1 MHPVRVLFRPDTP
14 RRTRRTSWVAVVI
27 LAGALLAQG
36 VPALASAPPTAT
48 PPTATPGSNAVPHAG
63 LAPGD
68 VRPLT
73 AQQGVPAGYAT
84 SGVDVS
90 SHNAPVSWPTVA
102 GSGSTFALVKAVEGD
117 YYTNPYFASDMS
129 NAQANG
135 FTAGAYAW
143 PRPDYDN
150 PVAQADF
157 LLSTAH
163 YTPGPASLP
172 PMIDLEWGTAVGSS
186 DCYGRTPAQ
195 LSAWLHTYLDR
206 IQQATGRDP
215 VIYTNTRWWNPCTGN
230 DTSFGNFP
238 LDIANWGSSP
248 GPLPAG
254 WAIATFWQYTDN
266 AAVSGAGLVDGDV
279 FNGSPANLATFA
291 AAGNR
296 PPVGAFDSVSATAPT
311 SVRVHGWALDPNT
324 TAPIYVDVYL
334 DGVGVARLTADQSR
348 TDVGAAYPG
357 QGNLHGFDATTVTT
371 VGTHQVCVYGI
382 DSSGGPNTGLGCRT
396 VVTTRP
402 FGFTAVAGTR
412 VLDTRSGTGV
422 PAGQLGAG
430 SSITLAL
437 PKLPAEVTAV
447 VLNVTATNL
456 SGAASSYISVC
467 AGTQA
472 ATTCAATSVL
482 NPAAG
487 STTANEV
494 TVPVGAD
501 GTISLI
507 NGAGSVDLIGDV
519 VGYLSGGFTAS
530 AATRVL
536 DTRTGTG
543 APAGPLRADTS
554 TTLTVPNMPA
564 GTTAVVLN
572 VTATN
577 LSGTPQSYVS
587 VCPAAQQPSS
597 CQLTSV
603 LNPTE
608 GVTAANELT
617 VPVAADGKIQLYN
630 RAGSV
635 DVIADVAGYL
645 TGSFTASNPTR
656 VLDTRTGTGAPA
668 AQVAAGSPVTLTVP
682 NMPAGTTAVVLNVTA
697 TNLGGPATSYV
708 SVCPAAQ
715 SSSSC
720 TATSVLNPTP
730 GGPTTNEL
738 TVPVGPDGQIRL
750 FNHNGSVDVIG
761 DVTGFFT

>member
-1 MHPVRVLFRPDTP
+1 MHPAPVLFRPHTQRRS
-14 RRTRRTSWVAVVI
+14 RRTIWVAVVV
-27 LAGALLAQG
+27 LTGALLVQG
-36 VPALASAPPTAT
+36 VPALASTAT
-48 PPTATPGSNAVPHAG
+48 PPTATPGGDAVPHAG

-68 VRPLT
+68 VRPFT
-73 AQQGVPAGYAT
+73 AAQGVPGGYAS

-102 GSGSTFALVKAVEGD
+102 GSGSTFTFVKAVEGD
-117 YYTNPYFASDMS
+117 YYTNPYFTADMS

-135 FTAGAYAW
+135 FAAGAYAW
-143 PRPDYDN
+143 PRPDFDN

-195 LSAWLHTYLDR
+195 LSAWLHTYLGR
-206 IQQATGRDP
+206 IQQVTGRDP

-230 DTSFGNFP
+230 DTSFGGFP
-238 LDIANWGSSP
+238 LDIANWSSSP
-248 GPLPAG
+248 DPLPAG
-254 WAIATFWQYTDN
+254 WTYETFWQYTDN
-266 AAVSGAGLVDGDV
+266 AAISGAGLVDGDV

-291 AAGNR
+291 AAGNL
-296 PPVGAFDSVSATAPT
+296 PPVGAVESVSATAPT

-324 TAPIYVDVYL
+324 TAPIYADVYI
-334 DGVGVARLTADQSR
+334 DGVGVARLAANQSR

-357 QGNLHGFDATTVTT
+357 EGNLHGFDATMATT
-371 VGTHQVCVYGI
+371 VGSHQVCVYGI

-402 FGFTAVAGTR
+402 FGFTAVAQTR

-430 SSITLAL
+430 ASITLAL
-437 PKLPAEVTAV
+437 PTLSTEVTAV

-456 SGAASSYISVC
+456 SGAAASYISVC
-467 AGTQA
+467 SGAQA
-472 ATTCAATSVL
+472 VATCAGTSVL
-482 NPAAG
+482 NPATG

-543 APAGPLRADTS
+543 GPAGSLRADSS
-554 TTLTVPNMPA
+554 TTLTVPNMPT

-577 LSGTPQSYVS
+577 LSGSPQSYVS

-597 CQLTSV
+597 CEQTSV

-635 DVIADVAGYL
+635 DVIADVAGYV
-645 TGSFTASNPTR
+645 TGSFTSANPTR
-656 VLDTRTGTGAPA
+656 VLDTRTGTGTGNPA

-682 NMPAGTTAVVLNVTA
+682 NLPAGTTAVVLNVTA
-697 TNLGGPATSYV
+697 ANLSGTATSYI

-730 GGPTTNEL
+730 GVPTTNEL
-738 TVPVGPDGQIRL
+738 TVPVDPDGHIRL
-750 FNHNGSVDVIG
+750 FNHSGSVDLIG
-761 DVTGFFT
+761 DVSGYFT